1 MQKLENFQIDDY
13 LKMALKE
20 DVTHEDVTTNAIY
33 TSKKRASVELLSKD
47 EGVIAGIDVFKRV
60 FQLIDSDVEFEIYK
74 EDGAEVKKGDLIAK
88 VFGDV
93 RTLLTGERTALNYM
107 QRMSGVAT
115 YANKLVKALN
125 DPKTQIVDTRKTTP
139 NMRIFEK
146 YAAKV
151 GGAKNHRYNLSDAIL
166 LKDNHIAA
174 AGSVFEAVNMAR
186 NYASFVT
193 KIEVEVENLEMVSE
207 AVDSGADIIMLDNMD
222 VETIKKA
229 IEIINGTAYIELS
242 GNVSLENVD
251 KYRGLG
257 ADFISSGS
265 ITHSAKILD
274 LSMKNLKIEE

>member
-139 NMRIFEK
+139 NMRILKSMRQKLVELKTTDTIFQMQ
-146 YAAKV
+146 YF
-151 GGAKNHRYNLSDAIL
+151 
-166 LKDNHIAA
+166 LKDNHIAV
-174 AGSVFEAVNMAR
+174 AGSV
-186 NYASFVT
+186 
-193 KIEVEVENLEMVSE
+193 
-207 AVDSGADIIMLDNMD
+207 
-222 VETIKKA
+222 
-229 IEIINGTAYIELS
+229 
-242 GNVSLENVD
+242 
-251 KYRGLG
+251 
-257 ADFISSGS
+257 
-265 ITHSAKILD
+265 
-274 LSMKNLKIEE
+274 LKL

>member
-13 LKMALKE
+13 LEMALKE

-33 TSKKRASVELLSKD
+33 TEPKNASVELLAKE
-47 EGVIAGIDVFKRV
+47 EGIIAGIDVFKRV
-60 FQLIDSDVEFEIYK
+60 FQLIDSDVKFEIYK
-74 EDGAEVKKGDLIAK
+74 LDGDSVKKGDLVAK
-88 VFGDV
+88 IFADV

-125 DPKTQIVDTRKTTP
+125 DPHTQIVDTRKTTP
-139 NMRIFEK
+139 NMRLFEK
-146 YAAKV
+146 YAATV

-186 NYASFVT
+186 DYASFVT
-193 KIEVEVENLEMVSE
+193 KIEVEVENLEMVRE
-207 AVDSGADIIMLDNMD
+207 AVDAGADIIMLDNMD
-222 VETIKKA
+222 VNTIKKA

-242 GNVSLENVD
+242 GNVSLENVEQ
-251 KYRGLG
+251 YRALG

-265 ITHSAKILD
+265 ITHSSKILD
-274 LSMKNLKIEE
+274 LSMKNLKIED